1 MAIQY
6 HCVDLGR
13 VLDVQERVRIEQNE
27 IGKFSFLD
35 CAELSFPSEI
45 TCGIFRC
52 GLKRLVG
59 REAGANKQLEL
70 VMKTKAGKHERI
82 TKIGSRENRH
92 TEFVH
97 HPDRSEQ
104 LLESLLT
111 YFERELLRLSWWL

>member
-70 VMKTKAGKHERI
+70 VVKTKAGEHERI
-82 TKIGSRENRH
+82 SQVRSRKNRNTH
-92 TEFVH
+92 LVH
-97 HPDRSEQ
+97 QRDSGE
-104 LLESLLT
+104 
-111 YFERELLRLSWWL
+111 